1 MCGCLFYAWLGNMSG
16 TILIVDDEPVQR
28 RLLENAV
35 QKLGYKTLLAT
46 SGEEALEHVFGP
58 EAGSIILM
66 ILDIVMPD
74 LDGMGVLGKMRE
86 KGIRLPV
93 IVQTSQGG
101 IDIVV
106 SAMRAGAVDFIVKPL
121 SIERLRVSIQTA
133 LKLGALE
140 GELKR
145 IKKSA
150 TGTLSFD
157 DMIASSEAME
167 RVINLGQRA
176 AASNIPILVE
186 GESGVGKEVI
196 ARAIQGSGARRA
208 KPFVTVNCGAIPKN
222 LVESIL
228 FGHEK
233 GSFTGAS
240 DKHIGKFQEADGG
253 TLFLD
258 EVSELPLDAQVKL
271 LRAIQ
276 EGEVEPVGANR
287 SVKVDIRLISAT
299 NKDLIHQV
307 KEGAFRED
315 LYYRLNVFPIWLP
328 PLRERASDIP
338 ALARHFMVR
347 FITEEGRGHIG
358 GIAPEALELL
368 MAYDW
373 PGNIR
378 QLENAVFRAVILC
391 DDTQLGKDHFPQV
404 MAQMPEFKP
413 SSTFRAT
420 LGELDNGVKSPAD
433 GPLSA
438 SLELPG
444 VTGPPVQHHAGGV
457 SHYALAPMLSGDGEL
472 RRLEDVEADLIRFA
486 IDHHKGRMTKVAR
499 SLGIGRSTLYR
510 KLKDLGLETGND
522 RDAAE

>member
-1 MCGCLFYAWLGNMSG
+1 
-16 TILIVDDEPVQR
+16 
-28 RLLENAV
+28 
-35 QKLGYKTLLAT
+35 
-46 SGEEALEHVFGP
+46 
-58 EAGSIILM
+58 
-66 ILDIVMPD
+66 MPD
-74 LDGMGVLGKMRE
+74 LDGMAVLGKMRE
-86 KGIRLPV
+86 AGSRLPV

-121 SIERLRVSIQTA
+121 SPERLRVSIQSA
-133 LKLGALE
+133 LKIGALQ

-145 IKKSA
+145 IKKSV

-157 DMIASSEAME
+157 DMIAASEPMA

-176 AASNIPILVE
+176 AASNIPILIE
-186 GESGVGKEVI
+186 GQSGVGKEVI
-196 ARAIQGSGARRA
+196 ARAIQGSGARKA
-208 KPFVTVNCGAIPKN
+208 KPFVTVNCGAIPEN

-233 GSFTGAS
+233 GSFTGAN

-276 EGEVEPVGANR
+276 EGEVEPVGAKG

-299 NKDLIHQV
+299 NKDLIEQV
-307 KEGAFRED
+307 KSGAFRED

-328 PLRERASDIP
+328 PLSQRQDDIP

-368 MAYDW
+368 MKYDW

-391 DDTQLGKDHFPQV
+391 DDTELSIDHFPQIS
-404 MAQMPEFKP
+404 AQLPDFKP
-413 SSTFRAT
+413 TGTVRYDTPSITHLPNKHPIGAFDQKTALTPSTTAMQPPLVRA
-420 LGELDNGVKSPAD
+420 
-433 GPLSA
+433 
-438 SLELPG
+438 
-444 VTGPPVQHHAGGV
+444 VQHHAGGS
-457 SHYALAPMLSGDGEL
+457 SHFGLAPMLSTEGTL
-472 RRLEDVEADLIRFA
+472 RSLEEVEGDLIRFS
-486 IDHHKGRMTKVAR
+486 IDHHKGRMTKVAK

-510 KLKDLGLETGND
+510 KLKELGLDPGKD
-522 RDAAE
+522 RDAAA

>member
-1 MCGCLFYAWLGNMSG
+1 MSG

-46 SGEEALEHVFGP
+46 SGEEALEHLSGVD
-58 EAGSIILM
+58 SSQLILM

-86 KGIRLPV
+86 AGSRLPV

-121 SIERLRVSIQTA
+121 SPERLRVSIQSA
-133 LKLGALE
+133 LKLGALQ

-157 DMIASSEAME
+157 DMIAASDSMA

-176 AASNIPILVE
+176 ASSNIPILIE
-186 GESGVGKEVI
+186 GQSGVGKEVI

-233 GSFTGAS
+233 GAFTGAS
-240 DKHIGKFQEADGG
+240 DKHIGKFQEAHGG

-299 NKDLIHQV
+299 NKDLIEQV
-307 KEGAFRED
+307 KLGSFRED

-328 PLRERASDIP
+328 PLRERLDDIP

-358 GIAPEALELL
+358 GIAPEAMELL

-378 QLENAVFRAVILC
+378 QLENALFRAVILC
-391 DDTQLGKDHFPQV
+391 DGTELAIDHFPQIA
-404 MAQMPEFKP
+404 AQLPEFVPTGSDEFKTPPIVRLDDIPGRADAP
-413 SSTFRAT
+413 SAI
-420 LGELDNGVKSPAD
+420 A
-433 GPLSA
+433 
-438 SLELPG
+438 LPRQ
-444 VTGPPVQHHAGGV
+444 TALPVQHHAGGD
-457 SHYALAPMLSGDGEL
+457 SHFGLTPMLTGEGEI
-472 RRLEDVEADLIRFA
+472 RTLEEMEGDLIRFA
-486 IDHHKGRMTKVAR
+486 IDHYKGRMTRVAK

-510 KLKDLGLETGND
+510 KLKELGLDPGKD
-522 RDAAE
+522 RDAA